1 MITIVM
7 NTSIRHVNRV
17 LITRAQTAPF
27 IYAPRS
33 IVQRKPVSRTKSF
46 ARESRGKWQ
55 VMVEQ
60 FPWIRQ
66 ETRHDTNRSSNGLEL
81 GSSRYSNRTMRV
93 LFFFLF
99 FFTNVRQRT
108 PQRIKGKRDK
118 TCSPRPSNR
127 SILDRVAVNDGRRAR
142 VDRVFAVQ

>member
-99 FFTNVRQRT
+99 FSPTFANVHRNELKEKE
-108 PQRIKGKRDK
+108 IKPAPRDLPIDQ
-118 TCSPRPSNR
+118 S
-127 SILDRVAVNDGRRAR
+127 SIE
-142 VDRVFAVQ
+142 